1 MREHIGLF
9 FLNHLRTATGIY
21 PEILWR
27 SDLIFKTR
35 PGNLDNARPSCVCN
49 KTQKNETTAKKV
61 DDSNKKLPK
70 KLRFRGQGAVIP
82 SFNKKS
88 MSICGNIFKKMPSW
102 VKIFIILLHT
112 KGQAAAI
119 PSFNKK
125 STSICGKFFK
135 KMPSWVKI
143 FIILLYTWGQGA
155 AITSFNKKYMSW

>member
-1 MREHIGLF
+1 MPDPLVSVIKH
-9 FLNHLRTATGIY
+9 
-21 PEILWR
+21 
-27 SDLIFKTR
+27 K
-35 PGNLDNARPSCVCN
+35 
-49 KTQKNETTAKKV
+49 KNETTAKKV
-61 DDSNKKLPK
+61 DYSNKKLPK

-125 STSICGKFFK
+125 IYIY
-135 KMPSWVKI
+135 MWKI
-143 FIILLYTWGQGA
+143 FQKNAELG
-155 AITSFNKKYMSW
+155 